1 MRILYT
7 KVVVLR
13 KAKVEVE
20 VRESSRWDCVIDR
33 LMSNEEHVQQAV
45 VY

>member
-1 MRILYT
+1 MRILYA

-20 VRESSRWDCVIDR
+20 VRESSRWDCVIVR
-33 LMSNEEHVQQAV
+33 LMSNEEHVQQAA

>member
-1 MRILYT
+1 M
-7 KVVVLR
+7 VLR
-13 KAKVEVE
+13 KVEVE
-20 VRESSRWDCVIDR
+20 VKVRESSRWDYVIVR

>member
-13 KAKVEVE
+13 KAEVEVE
-20 VRESSRWDCVIDR
+20 VRGSSRWDCVIVR
-33 LMSNEEHVQQAV
+33 LMLNEEHVQQVV

>member
-1 MRILYT
+1 MRILYA

-13 KAKVEVE
+13 KAEVEVE
-20 VRESSRWDCVIDR
+20 VRESSRWDYMIVR
-33 LMSNEEHVQQAV
+33 LMSNEEHVQRAV